1 MKRSSFAAGAFGAA
15 FRSGRGRW
23 RQRLRRVLQRGGAD
37 DWCVLL
43 QTHDRKL
50 ALIERGLFCLALAF
64 IAKYPPHIAIF
75 LSGFFSSSRRAT
87 SAAPPSSSAS
97 QWEIDAEEPKRSK
110 GCRVQSVAGGE
121 MRVP

>member
-64 IAKYPPHIAIF
+64 IAKYPPHIAI
-75 LSGFFSSSRRAT
+75 LEWIFFIVASCYIGY
-87 SAAPPSSSAS
+87 AAVLIGIT
-97 QWEIDAEEPKRSK
+97 EGD
-110 GCRVQSVAGGE
+110 
-121 MRVP
+121 